1 MSVMEKD
8 YVVCPLI
15 GRSLSKGGRLRR
27 LSNVE
32 EMLASTY
39 GHFFRQV
46 EQPYLCV
53 EQEILTR
60 IIKSLSSLLRGDL
73 PRPCSSCKFAK
84 DDLLFWGQ
92 VEFFRLE
99 LPAENP
105 FSVSSRLCCL
115 RELEN
120 KLNCYF
126 VNEGRSKPYSWREMQ
141 VIRRMKKIFVH
152 ELRNTSKYNLFK
164 GTHVRRVSEE
174 EQLELKY
181 QKTDE
186 IRLKHVSICHYN
198 PLSEKFKKK
207 KEEYLKEIEAKFGKS

>member
-1 MSVMEKD
+1 MKTN
-8 YVVCPLI
+8 YVVCPLS
-15 GRSLSKGGRLRR
+15 GHSLSKGSRLRR

-46 EQPYLCV
+46 EQPYSCV

-60 IIKSLSSLLRGDL
+60 IIKSLSALLQGDL
-73 PRPCSSCKFAK
+73 PRPCFFCKFAK
-84 DDLLFWGQ
+84 GDLVFWGR

-99 LPAENP
+99 LPTENP
-105 FSVSSRLCCL
+105 FSVSLRLCCL

-126 VNEGRSKPYSWREMQ
+126 VNEGRNKPYSWREKQ
-141 VIRRMKKIFVH
+141 VIRRIKKRFVH
-152 ELRNTSKYNLFK
+152 ELRNTSKYHLFK
-164 GTHVRRVSEE
+164 GTHVRRASEE
-174 EQLELKY
+174 EQLELKN

-186 IRLKHVSICHYN
+186 IRLNHVSICHYN
-198 PLSEKFKKK
+198 PLSKKFKKK
-207 KEEYLKEIEAKFGKS
+207 KEEYLKEIEEKFGKS

>member
-1 MSVMEKD
+1 MKKD
-8 YVVCPLI
+8 YVVCPLS
-15 GRSLSKGGRLRR
+15 GHSLCKGSRLRR

-46 EQPYLCV
+46 EQPYSCV

-60 IIKSLSSLLRGDL
+60 IIKSLSSLLQGDL
-73 PRPCSSCKFAK
+73 PRPCFFCKFAK
-84 DDLLFWGQ
+84 CDLVFWGR

-126 VNEGRSKPYSWREMQ
+126 VNEVRNKPYSWREMQ
-141 VIRRMKKIFVH
+141 VIRRIKKKFIH

-164 GTHVRRVSEE
+164 RTHVRRVSEE
-174 EQLELKY
+174 EQLELKN

-186 IRLKHVSICHYN
+186 IRLNHVSICHYN
-198 PLSEKFKKK
+198 PLSEKFKNK
-207 KEEYLKEIEAKFGKS
+207 KEEYLKEIEEKFGKS

>member
-1 MSVMEKD
+1 MKKD
-8 YVVCPLI
+8 YVVCPLS
-15 GRSLSKGGRLRR
+15 GHSLCKGSRLRR

-46 EQPYLCV
+46 EQPYSCV

-60 IIKSLSSLLRGDL
+60 IIKSLSSLLQGDL
-73 PRPCSSCKFAK
+73 PRPCFFCKFAK
-84 DDLLFWGQ
+84 CDLVFWGR

-105 FSVSSRLCCL
+105 FSVSSRLYCL

-126 VNEGRSKPYSWREMQ
+126 VNEGRNKPYSWREMQ
-141 VIRRMKKIFVH
+141 VIRRIKKRFVQIG
-152 ELRNTSKYNLFK
+152 RA
-164 GTHVRRVSEE
+164 HV
-174 EQLELKY
+174 
-181 QKTDE
+181 
-186 IRLKHVSICHYN
+186 
-198 PLSEKFKKK
+198 
-207 KEEYLKEIEAKFGKS
+207 

>member
-1 MSVMEKD
+1 MKTN
-8 YVVCPLI
+8 YVVCPLS
-15 GRSLSKGGRLRR
+15 GHSLCKGSRLRR

-46 EQPYLCV
+46 EQPYSCV

-60 IIKSLSSLLRGDL
+60 IIKSLSSLLQGDL
-73 PRPCSSCKFAK
+73 PRPCFFCKFAK
-84 DDLLFWGQ
+84 CDLVFWGR

-105 FSVSSRLCCL
+105 FSVSSRLYCL

-126 VNEGRSKPYSWREMQ
+126 VNEGRNKPYSWREMQ
-141 VIRRMKKIFVH
+141 VIRRIKKRFVH

-174 EQLELKY
+174 EQLELKN

-186 IRLKHVSICHYN
+186 IRLNYVSICHYN

-207 KEEYLKEIEAKFGKS
+207 KEEYLKEIEEKFGKS

>member
-1 MSVMEKD
+1 MKKD
-8 YVVCPLI
+8 YVVCPLS
-15 GRSLSKGGRLRR
+15 GHSLCKGARLRR

-46 EQPYLCV
+46 EQPYSCV

-60 IIKSLSSLLRGDL
+60 IIKSLSSLLQGDL
-73 PRPCSSCKFAK
+73 PRPCFFCKFAK
-84 DDLLFWGQ
+84 CDLVFWGR

-105 FSVSSRLCCL
+105 FSVSSRLYCL

-126 VNEGRSKPYSWREMQ
+126 VNEGRNKPYSWREMQ
-141 VIRRMKKIFVH
+141 VIRRIKKRFVH
-152 ELRNTSKYNLFK
+152 ELRNTSKYHLFK

-174 EQLELKY
+174 EQLELKN

-186 IRLKHVSICHYN
+186 IRLNHVSICHYN
-198 PLSEKFKKK
+198 PLSEKFKNK
-207 KEEYLKEIEAKFGKS
+207 KEEYLKEIEEKFGKS

>member
-1 MSVMEKD
+1 MKTN
-8 YVVCPLI
+8 YVVCPLS
-15 GRSLSKGGRLRR
+15 GHSLCKGSRLRR

-46 EQPYLCV
+46 EQPYSCV

-60 IIKSLSSLLRGDL
+60 IIKSLSSLLQGDL
-73 PRPCSSCKFAK
+73 PRPCFFCKFAK
-84 DDLLFWGQ
+84 CDLVFWGR

-105 FSVSSRLCCL
+105 FSVSSRLYCL

-126 VNEGRSKPYSWREMQ
+126 VNEGRNKPYSWREMQ
-141 VIRRMKKIFVH
+141 VIRRIKKRFVH

-174 EQLELKY
+174 EQLELKN

-186 IRLKHVSICHYN
+186 IRLNHVSICHYN
-198 PLSEKFKKK
+198 PLSEKFKNK
-207 KEEYLKEIEAKFGKS
+207 KEEYLKEIEEKFGKS

>member
-1 MSVMEKD
+1 MFIMKKD
-8 YVVCPLI
+8 YVVCPLS
-15 GRSLSKGGRLRR
+15 GHSLSKGGRLRR

-39 GHFFRQV
+39 EHFFRQV
-46 EQPYLCV
+46 EQPYSCM
-53 EQEILTR
+53 EQEIFMR
-60 IIKSLSSLLRGDL
+60 IIKSLSSLLQGDL

-84 DDLLFWGQ
+84 DDLVFWGQ

-99 LPAENP
+99 LPAEEP

-126 VNEGRSKPYSWREMQ
+126 VNEGRNKPYSWREMQ
-141 VIRRMKKIFVH
+141 VIRRIKKKFVH

-174 EQLELKY
+174 EQLELKN

-186 IRLKHVSICHYN
+186 IRLNYVSICHYN

-207 KEEYLKEIEAKFGKS
+207 KEEYLKEIEEKFGKS

>member
-1 MSVMEKD
+1 MKKD
-8 YVVCPLI
+8 YVVCPLS
-15 GRSLSKGGRLRR
+15 GHSLCKGSRLRR

-46 EQPYLCV
+46 EQPYSCV

-60 IIKSLSSLLRGDL
+60 IIKSLSSLLQGDL
-73 PRPCSSCKFAK
+73 PRPCFFCKFAK
-84 DDLLFWGQ
+84 CDLVFWGR

-105 FSVSSRLCCL
+105 FSVSSRLYCL

-126 VNEGRSKPYSWREMQ
+126 VNEGRNKPYLWREMQ
-141 VIRRMKKIFVH
+141 VIRRIKKRFVH

-174 EQLELKY
+174 EQLKLKN

-186 IRLKHVSICHYN
+186 IRLNHVSICHYN
-198 PLSEKFKKK
+198 PLSEKFKNK
-207 KEEYLKEIEAKFGKS
+207 KEEYLKEIEEKFGKS

>member
-1 MSVMEKD
+1 MKTN
-8 YVVCPLI
+8 YVVCPLS
-15 GRSLSKGGRLRR
+15 GHSLSKGSRLRR

-46 EQPYLCV
+46 EQPYSCV

-60 IIKSLSSLLRGDL
+60 IIKSLSSLLQGDL
-73 PRPCSSCKFAK
+73 PRPCFFCKFAK
-84 DDLLFWGQ
+84 CDLVFWGR
-92 VEFFRLE
+92 VEIFRLE
-99 LPAENP
+99 LTAENT
-105 FSVSSRLCCL
+105 FSVSLRLCCL

-126 VNEGRSKPYSWREMQ
+126 VNEGRNKPYSWREKQ
-141 VIRRMKKIFVH
+141 VIRRIKKRFVH
-152 ELRNTSKYNLFK
+152 ELRNTSKYHLFK
-164 GTHVRRVSEE
+164 GTHVRRASEE
-174 EQLELKY
+174 EQLELKN

-186 IRLKHVSICHYN
+186 IRLNHVSICHYN

-207 KEEYLKEIEAKFGKS
+207 KEEYLKEIEEKFGKS

>member
-1 MSVMEKD
+1 MKKD
-8 YVVCPLI
+8 YVVCPLS
-15 GRSLSKGGRLRR
+15 GHSLCKGSRLRR

-46 EQPYLCV
+46 EQPYSCV

-60 IIKSLSSLLRGDL
+60 IIKSLSSLLQGDL
-73 PRPCSSCKFAK
+73 PRPCFFCKFAK
-84 DDLLFWGQ
+84 CDLVFWGR

-105 FSVSSRLCCL
+105 FSVSSRLYCL

-126 VNEGRSKPYSWREMQ
+126 VNEGRNKPYLWREMQ
-141 VIRRMKKIFVH
+141 VIRRIKKRFVH
-152 ELRNTSKYNLFK
+152 ELRNTSKYHLFK

-174 EQLELKY
+174 EQLKLKN

-186 IRLKHVSICHYN
+186 IRLNHVSICHYN
-198 PLSEKFKKK
+198 PLSEKFKNK
-207 KEEYLKEIEAKFGKS
+207 KEEYLKEIEEKFGKS

>member
-1 MSVMEKD
+1 MKTN
-8 YVVCPLI
+8 YVVCPLS
-15 GRSLSKGGRLRR
+15 GHSLSKGSRLRR

-46 EQPYLCV
+46 EQPYSCV

-60 IIKSLSSLLRGDL
+60 IIKSLSSLLQGDL
-73 PRPCSSCKFAK
+73 PRPCFFCKFAK
-84 DDLLFWGQ
+84 GDLMFWGR

-99 LPAENP
+99 LPTENP
-105 FSVSSRLCCL
+105 FSVSLRLCCL

-126 VNEGRSKPYSWREMQ
+126 VNEGRNKPYSWREKQ
-141 VIRRMKKIFVH
+141 VIRRIKKRFVH

-164 GTHVRRVSEE
+164 GTHVRRASEE
-174 EQLELKY
+174 EQLELKN

-186 IRLKHVSICHYN
+186 IRLNHVSICHYN

-207 KEEYLKEIEAKFGKS
+207 KEEYLKEIEEKFGKS